1 MIHNTLENDI
11 YAEIYAAII
20 DHRLPAGTRLRED
33 SIGEIFGVSRTVV
46 RRALSRLA
54 HEKIVETRPHRS
66 AIVAEPSVREAHDVF
81 RARVLIER
89 EIVMLAARN
98 AGAGQIDRLRN
109 LVRDENAA
117 LRAGDRRAW
126 IRLSGAFHLALAK
139 IANNEVLSGFLGE
152 LVSRTSLII
161 GLYADQGRSTCS
173 CDDHGALTDAVARG
187 DGETAARL
195 MKVHLENCEAG
206 LRREPETGPVDLADA
221 LGARSDLAIRAR

>member
-1 MIHNTLENDI
+1 MVHNTLENDI

-66 AIVAEPSVREAHDVF
+66 AIVAQPSVREAHDVF
-81 RARVLIER
+81 RARILIER
-89 EIVMLAARN
+89 EIVVLAARN
-98 AGAGQIDRLRN
+98 ANAEQIGRLRD
-109 LVRDENAA
+109 LVGDEITA
-117 LRAGDRRAW
+117 LRDGDRRAW
-126 IRLSGAFHLALAK
+126 IRLSGAFHLELAK

-161 GLYADQGRSTCS
+161 GLYAIQGRSTCS
-173 CDDHGALTDAVARG
+173 CDDHGSLTDAVARG
-187 DGETAARL
+187 DEETAAAL
-195 MKVHLENCEAG
+195 MKTHLETCEAG
-206 LRREPETGPVDLADA
+206 LRREEETGPVDLAEV
-221 LGARSDLAIRAR
+221 LGVRLHTAVGAQ